1 MEEDFSK
8 VFSNNRIGNR
18 SMFSENIYS
27 MDIWHGCLSLARQF
41 LRGWSSN
48 KIAEEKKGKVHILA
62 RLGELDQIGEQGSM
76 DVELWMERYMLEARL
91 EHIFHKEEI
100 FWQQRGSERWMI
112 KGDANTSFFS
122 TRVQL
127 GGEGRLGLALSRL
140 RLGLLT
146 LSKRLRHT

>member
-8 VFSNNRIGNR
+8 VFSNKWIGNR

-27 MDIWHGCLSLARQF
+27 LDIWHGCLSLARQF

-112 KGDANTSFFS
+112 KGDANTSFFFHKS
-122 TRVQL
+122 AIGRRRKTRTCSLEIETGIINSQ
-127 GGEGRLGLALSRL
+127 
-140 RLGLLT
+140 
-146 LSKRLRHT
+146 